1 MLKFIIAFE
10 RHTKMTREECQSYLN
25 ATHGPLVSRVT
36 EFSRHVQGYVQ
47 NFTFDGGIANGTGF
61 DIDGASELWFA
72 DLDTFS
78 TAFSESRYL
87 ELIRPDELRFAN
99 PERLIMAF
107 TTEETVISKQRPTA
121 LKLFRFLGTPQGGE
135 ATAMRTAWQVGYGKQ
150 LVQDEALASLVVR
163 YVQNWSLP
171 IDRNP
176 FPLSQSF
183 TGVDELWFESD
194 EELVRFITLEQ
205 KLLNELSNQELIDM
219 SASVAFVAVEKAVMP
234 VAVN

>member
-1 MLKFIIAFE
+1 VLKFIVAFE
-10 RHTKMTREECQSYLN
+10 SLTTMTRVECQNYLY
-25 ATHGPLVSRVT
+25 ATHGPLVSRVS

-47 NFTFDGGIANGTGF
+47 NFTFDGGIANCTDF
-61 DIDGASELWFA
+61 VIDGASELWFA
-72 DLDTFS
+72 DLDAFL

-121 LKLFRFLGTPQGGE
+121 LKLFRFLATPPGCE
-135 ATAMRTAWQVGYGKQ
+135 ATTMRIAWQTSYGKQ

-171 IDRNP
+171 IDRIP
-176 FPLSQSF
+176 FPLSQPF

-194 EELVRFITLEQ
+194 EELIRFIALEQ
-205 KLLNELSNQELIDM
+205 KLLNELSSLELIDL
-219 SASVAFVAVEKAVMP
+219 SASVAFVAVEKAVIP
-234 VAVN
+234 IALN